1 MGFRFRKSVKIC
13 KGVRVNFNKN
23 SVGLSISGRGY
34 GYTVNS
40 KGRRTAH
47 VGIPETGLSYSET
60 FSKKR
65 NNNYSNKKTTTQTT
79 VRTTINLKMDDN
91 GKMTFYDSKGNEIV
105 DASLIN
111 KIKRTPQ
118 YKLEKERMQKEHD
131 NETLK
136 EIEQYNKQN
145 EEMLNINRLSAN
157 SIYSER
163 DFENELQKLEKKTY
177 KKKVFDKEKP
187 TEYIIKNELMQEA
200 KKEIK
205 SIAFWKLKSKWN
217 NYISDN
223 LASKLSERLNIW
235 NKEKEDFDKNEIDI
249 EKKKNIEYE
258 EEYAN
263 NKLYLNNILNGN
275 KECINN
281 DIDIWLESLETPLEF
296 NISYD
301 YVESEKTLW
310 IDLDLPEIED
320 FPNQKAVQMAN
331 GNKKMKHKTKQELN
345 SDYKK
350 YVFGLAIF
358 ICSHLFNISP
368 KIYNIVISGYTQR
381 RMSSGDIKDEYIYSI
396 IFDRENIKNYNLIEE
411 DSFEISMKF
420 KNRCNITSTN
430 ILKEIKPFER

>member
-23 SVGLSISGRGY
+23 SVGLSIGGRGY
-34 GYTVNS
+34 GYTINS

-47 VGIPETGLSYSET
+47 VGIPGTGLSYSET
-60 FSKKR
+60 ISNKRNYNYNSKK
-65 NNNYSNKKTTTQTT
+65 KPTQTT

-91 GKMTFYDSKGNEIV
+91 GKMTFYDAKGNEIV
-105 DASLIN
+105 DTSLIN

-145 EEMLNINRLSAN
+145 EEILNINKLSAI
-157 SIYSER
+157 SIYSKS
-163 DFENELQKLEKKTY
+163 DFESELKKLEKKIY
-177 KKKVFDKEKP
+177 IKKIFDKEKP
-187 TEYIIKNELMQEA
+187 TEDSIKNELMKEA
-200 KKEIK
+200 KREIR

-217 NYISDN
+217 NYINEN
-223 LASKLSERLNIW
+223 LESKLLEKVNIW
-235 NKEKEDFDKNEIDI
+235 NKEKEDFDKNEVDI

-258 EEYAN
+258 EEYIN
-263 NKLYLNNILNGN
+263 NKLYLNNILNGD

-281 DIDIWLESLETPLEF
+281 DIDIWLEELETPLEF

-301 YVESEKTLW
+301 YAEKENMLW

-331 GNKKMKHKTKQELN
+331 GNKKMKLKTKQELN
-345 SDYKK
+345 ADYKK

-368 KIYNIVISGYTQR
+368 QIYNIIISGYTQR
-381 RMSSGDIKDEYIYSI
+381 RVSSGDIKDVYIYSI

-420 KNRCNITSTN
+420 KNRCNVTSTN
-430 ILKEIKPFER
+430 VLKEIEPFKR